1 MQSTSVSS
9 SSGNQSS
16 SLLSA
21 AVIVAALGYFVDI
34 FDLLLFSI
42 VRKTSLL
49 SIGVAEVDQVS
60 KGLLLHN
67 LQMIGMLLGGVFW
80 GILADK
86 KGRLSVL
93 FGSIFLYS
101 VANIANGFVHSVT
114 QYAIC
119 RIISGIGL
127 AGELGAGITLVA
139 ESLPK
144 EKRGYGTMIVATI
157 GVSGAVV
164 AGLVGEF
171 FDWRVTYIIGGA
183 LGIGLLLLRI
193 NTVES
198 SLFQHAEETDSK
210 TRGQFLTIFQK
221 KERFLRFLYS
231 ILIAVPIWYVVGT
244 LIQLSPEI
252 AKELGVM
259 GDIKAGRAV
268 MFCYGGLTLGDLGSG
283 LVSQLFKS
291 RKKAILAFIIG
302 LCGSVFLYFTLGRNA
317 TPEMFYGICLLL
329 GFFSGYWAVFVTTAA
344 EQFGTNL
351 RGTVATCAPNFVR
364 ASVVPMSLT
373 FTLLKMNLSLANSA
387 IIIGIVVLAMS
398 IFACI
403 KLQETFYTDLNFYE
417 KD

>member
-1 MQSTSVSS
+1 MKNSS
-9 SSGNQSS
+9 AIGDNQSQ

-42 VRKTSLL
+42 VRKASLA
-49 SIGVAEVDQVS
+49 SIGVPEIDQVS
-60 KGLLLHN
+60 KGILLHN
-67 LQMIGMLLGGVFW
+67 LQMIGMLVGGVVW
-80 GILADK
+80 GVLADK

-101 VANIANGFVHSVT
+101 IANIANGFVQSVS

-171 FDWRVTYIIGGA
+171 FDWRTTYIIGGV
-183 LGIGLLLLRI
+183 LGVGLLLLRI

-198 SLFQHAEETDSK
+198 SLFQHAETTDSA
-210 TRGQFLTIFQK
+210 TRGQFFMLFKK
-221 KERFLRFLYS
+221 KERFLRFFYS

-252 AKELGVM
+252 AKELGVTA
-259 GDIKAGRAV
+259 DIKAGRAV
-268 MFCYGGLTLGDLGSG
+268 MFCYGGLTIGDLGSG
-283 LVSQLFKS
+283 LVSQFFQS
-291 RKKAILAFIIG
+291 RKKAVLTFLIG
-302 LCGSVFLYFTLGRNA
+302 LCFSVLLYFTLGRNA
-317 TPEMFYGICLLL
+317 GPEIFYGICLLL
-329 GFFSGYWAVFVTTAA
+329 GFFSGYWAVFITTAA

-351 RGTVATCAPNFVR
+351 RGTVATSAPNFVR
-364 ASVVPMSLT
+364 ASVVPMSLMFT
-373 FTLLKMNLSLANSA
+373 FLKMYLSLTFSA
-387 IIIGIVVLAMS
+387 TIIGIIVLGIS
-398 IFACI
+398 IFACTQL
-403 KLQETFYTDLNFYE
+403 KDSFHSDLNFFE